1 MPPEITV
8 AVFAVMAVI
17 NTGYSLVSYAYGAM
31 ARGFITSL
39 IAMVCVAAFIHY
51 LPQVL

>member
-17 NTGYSLVSYAYGAM
+17 NTGYSLVSYVYGKM
-31 ARGFITSL
+31 GHGFVSSIFAIVST
-39 IAMVCVAAFIHY
+39 AAFIHY
-51 LPQVL
+51 LPEVL